1 MFLNSS
7 VPHSISALTSLKS
20 SLIFSTSKN
29 VCCWEYSHRKSY
41 RLPLRYSILS
51 EPSSECQV
59 LPWRLS
65 VDLTRGLYSHP
76 DFRSGIHLR
85 YNSLLK
91 DFIKNIFKKNISKY
105 LMKIFHKEYLKIFT
119 HTSCFLNPQLS
130 SSASHTDVRPP
141 SQQTKSHL

>member
-65 VDLTRGLYSHP
+65 VDLTRGLYSQP
-76 DFRSGIHLR
+76 DLRSGIHLNTGHH
-85 YNSLLK
+85 YYLHSP
-91 DFIKNIFKKNISKY
+91 
-105 LMKIFHKEYLKIFT
+105 LMKI
-119 HTSCFLNPQLS
+119 S
-130 SSASHTDVRPP
+130 S
-141 SQQTKSHL
+141 KSHLLFFESSVEFLSQPYWCPTTVPTNQVSLVELKKVHKIAV